1 MKTTDIG
8 QYSGSALMAKNENG
22 DLVFLDA
29 SAFGTSNASLDF
41 DKEVVLLTE
50 TLAINSSGQIFL
62 GTTQGQT
69 MILRFNS
76 PQEGTITYA
85 YGVLP
90 FVAGDNDLAIPPAY
104 QNLGVQFTSG
114 GPANVTFTQLKKE
127 SLARNDEL
135 VRLNQ
140 NVENIIYYTSNIQ
153 GDLQGLKNYVEAT
166 LEQGW
171 DRTSVIDTVSLYDL
185 LPDQEV
191 SLPQYLNAGR
201 IKISSTANGSFTS
214 TTPVLGTREDRYV
227 EFVGGVDL
235 TIDLIGPLGLVAVR
249 AANYN
254 PHLMDVTITYYTV
267 DGLARREDV
276 KATRATLANIE
287 SAINT
292 ILDNEYAE
300 TSYYIHEITLAE
312 ATQGVVIPYQSGREH
327 MVIKNEGTGVIY
339 LFTNTNPGSPRRSLA
354 PGDTLEVWRDNT
366 AWSGVSPVGDLHL
379 SAVIKVRI

>member
-41 DKEVVLLTE
+41 DKETPLLSE
-50 TLAINSSGQIFL
+50 TLTISSSEQTFL
-62 GTTQGQT
+62 GSTQGKT
-69 MILRFNS
+69 MILRFTA

-90 FVAGDNDLAIPPAY
+90 FVAGDNDLAVPPAY

-114 GPANVTFTQLKKE
+114 GPASVTFTQLKKE

-135 VRLNQ
+135 VRIND
-140 NVENIIYYTSNIQ
+140 NILQLLISSYNIQ

-171 DRTSVIDTVSLYDL
+171 DRTSVVDTVTRYSL
-185 LPDQEV
+185 LPNQEMSFPV
-191 SLPQYLNAGR
+191 YPNVGR
-201 IKISSTANGSFTS
+201 LEIESFGSGTLTSSTPIFGPDGASS
-214 TTPVLGTREDRYV
+214 I
-227 EFVGGVDL
+227 EFVAGQPVV
-235 TIDLIGPLGLVAVR
+235 IDLIGPLVQLAVTP
-249 AANYN
+249 ADYN
-254 PHLMDVTITYYTV
+254 PHVIDATITYYTV

-276 KATRATLANIE
+276 RATQKTLANIQ

-339 LFTNTNPGSPRRSLA
+339 LFIDTNPGSPRRSLA
-354 PGDTLEVWRDNT
+354 PGGTLEVWRDNT

-379 SAVIKVRI
+379 SAVIKVRT